1 VVADTHSASLLA
13 AAAAAV
19 VQIHRTW
26 LPVSYCGSSSDEDD
40 DSDSDEEGA
49 PLTTGEIRISV
60 HILPEV
66 STEDIELPVEAD
78 IDGEDDLDEDS
89 ALGVEVQRRGIT
101 VECCQYE
108 VDRSFECVPGAR
120 LLCSA
125 SSPPP
130 LYAPACRL

>member
-1 VVADTHSASLLA
+1 MTCQKNELLKQAFKEDGSWVVTEGVLA
-13 AAAAAV
+13 KNTRGTV
-19 VQIHRTW
+19 VWVKR
-26 LPVSYCGSSSDEDD
+26 LGPPGSNLD
-40 DSDSDEEGA
+40 
-49 PLTTGEIRISV
+49 
-60 HILPEV
+60 
-66 STEDIELPVEAD
+66 
-78 IDGEDDLDEDS
+78 EDDLDEDS

-130 LYAPACRL
+130 LYVPACRL

>member
-1 VVADTHSASLLA
+1 MGGSINGSAAFDFSGSAISMSQDGTRVAIGASLSDGTGKTNDGH
-13 AAAAAV
+13 V
-19 VQIHRTW
+19 RVFGW
-26 LPVSYCGSSSDEDD
+26 DSGSSSWDQV
-40 DSDSDEEGA
+40 G
-49 PLTTGEIRISV
+49 
-60 HILPEV
+60 
-66 STEDIELPVEAD
+66 AD